1 MASLSS
7 SMFLPMLCEC
17 ENLLIDIEERAD
29 GEELEKIN
37 ELKEETKD
45 LRAETQ
51 RRLLDGGYR
60 LNEQTRRWEKVRL
73 ELDLGDA

>member
-1 MASLSS
+1 MATLSAHP
-7 SMFLPMLCEC
+7 FLPMLCEC
-17 ENLLIDIEERAD
+17 ENLLIDTEEKAE
-29 GEELEKIN
+29 GEELARIS

-60 LNEQTRRWEKVRL
+60 LNEQTRRWEKAQL
-73 ELDLGDA
+73 EPDLGDA